1 MSEAAPRSRATDRG
15 SEGGAEDERTP
26 TAPAG
31 AVLVAGL
38 QDADVG
44 EGELRQGRLPNGTPL
59 CIGRHQGRLFAV
71 KDVCTH
77 AEYPMSEGS
86 LYANGEL
93 ECCFHG
99 ARFDCRSGKVLRGP
113 AEDALVT
120 FEIEERDGALYA
132 RRAPAGGSGQ

>member
-1 MSEAAPRSRATDRG
+1 M
-15 SEGGAEDERTP
+15 SEGGLDGTVNAAGSA
-26 TAPAG
+26 APAG
-31 AVLVAGL
+31 AVLVGGLSAG
-38 QDADVG
+38 DVA
-44 EGELRQGRLPNGTPL
+44 EGELRQGKLPNGTPL
-59 CIGRHQGRLFAV
+59 CIGRHQGQLFAV
-71 KDVCTH
+71 KDVCSH

-113 AEDALVT
+113 AEEALVT

-132 RRAPAGGSGQ
+132 RRTSGGGNTR